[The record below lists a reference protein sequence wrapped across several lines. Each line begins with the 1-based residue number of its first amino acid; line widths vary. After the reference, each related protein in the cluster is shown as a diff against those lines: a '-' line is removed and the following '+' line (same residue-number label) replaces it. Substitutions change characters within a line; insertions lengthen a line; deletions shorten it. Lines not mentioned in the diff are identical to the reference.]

1 MSDEMR
7 ATTDRYRGFGGR
19 KLLANALENPVES
32 RLETRFHLLAIQDV
46 KSYTCCVMDGR
57 QL

>member
-32 RLETRFHLLAIQDV
+32 RLETRFHLLAVDAAENV
-46 KSYTCCVMDGR
+46 H
-57 QL
+57 